1 MSEPLLAITSADAIE
16 LVLTDSTVSMRFSE
30 KVRGE
35 VHAEIAAEPEIQSP
49 GLAGRFARFVTG
61 AVEKFI
67 NKTIEYPLA
76 DVTSAEYTGG
86 ALVFTYTHKQHPSF
100 ESINVGQ
107 NGQNGKNV
115 PVLQTF
121 APEDAQAFV
130 AKFREVKAG
139 GRG

>member
-1 MSEPLLAITSADAIE
+1 
-16 LVLTDSTVSMRFSE
+16 
-30 KVRGE
+30 
-35 VHAEIAAEPEIQSP
+35 
-49 GLAGRFARFVTG
+49 
-61 AVEKFI
+61 VEKFI
-67 NKTIEYPLA
+67 NKSIEYPLA

-86 ALVFTYTHKQHPSF
+86 SLVFTYTHKQRPSF
-100 ESINVGQ
+100 ETISVS
-107 NGQNGKNV
+107 QNGKNV

>member
-1 MSEPLLAITSADAIE
+1 MSEPLLVVTSSDAIE

-35 VHAEIAAEPEIQSP
+35 VQAEIAAEPEIQSP

-61 AVEKFI
+61 AVEKFM
-67 NKTIEYPLA
+67 NKSIEYPLA
-76 DVTSAEYTGG
+76 DVTSAEYTGS
-86 ALVFTYTHKQHPSF
+86 ALVFTYTHKQRPSF
-100 ESINVGQ
+100 ETINV
-107 NGQNGKNV
+107 GQNGKNV

-139 GRG
+139 ERG